1 MKNDINLNNCEQLEV
16 ELNFYTVRSKDG
28 KFLRS
33 KKHGFY
39 GNFDTSGSWTE
50 NISEAKIYAKPG
62 PARSQ
67 CTWWSKNYP
76 SFGTPELVLITT
88 GKCFIINEDEKI
100 AEKKRKAA
108 VQKAEKSL
116 RNAIYYQEA
125 HAAKVKLLRGDGKD
139 PETLRLKKAVES
151 LEKEVQQLRNS
162 R

>member
-1 MKNDINLNNCEQLEV
+1 MKNEIDLSNCEQIEV
-16 ELNFYTVRSKDG
+16 NLNFYTVRSKDG
-28 KFLRS
+28 KFLRA
-33 KKHGFY
+33 KKHGMY

-50 NISEAKIYAKPG
+50 NLSEAKIYAKPG

-76 SFGTPELVLITT
+76 SFGTPDLVLITT

-108 VQKAEKSL
+108 IQKAKNSL
-116 RNAIYYQEA
+116 RRAIYHKEA

-139 PETLRLKKAVES
+139 SESIRLAKAVES
-151 LEKEVQQLRNS
+151 LENEVQQLSNS